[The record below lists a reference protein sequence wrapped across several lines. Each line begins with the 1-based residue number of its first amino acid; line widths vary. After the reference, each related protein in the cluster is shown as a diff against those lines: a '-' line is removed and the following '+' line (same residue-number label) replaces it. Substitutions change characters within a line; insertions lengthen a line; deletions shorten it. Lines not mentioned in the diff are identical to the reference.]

1 MNDQESLAAINR
13 MQAAFPAWSVW
24 VTNRSP
30 DPQRTFAEYGRLLK
44 PLPADCVNEGIT
56 RAQQTQPQP
65 AYAQLI
71 NLVAQKAELA
81 RSRQRQPTDEQLR
94 EKARAFREQR
104 KRREDERLPAGS
116 SRKAMLLVEELHRDA
131 VKELPDGTREER
143 RRWVESRTPQIWK
156 QIDAERAA
164 RSRNDASEP
173 DTENDAVFPQAGMG
187 DLAGGVLVQVQQQA
201 EGPGGIH

>member
-1 MNDQESLAAINR
+1 MNDKESLDAITR
-13 MQAAFPAWSVW
+13 MRAAFPAWAVY

-30 DPQRTFAEYGRLLK
+30 DYQRTFVEYGRMLK
-44 PLPADCVNEGIT
+44 PLPADCVEEGIT
-56 RAQQTQPQP
+56 EALRQQPQP
-65 AYAQLI
+65 AYGQLI
-71 NLVAQKAELA
+71 NVVAQKAELA

-94 EKARAFREQR
+94 EKSRAFREQR

-143 RRWVESRTPQIWK
+143 RRWVESRTPQVWK

-164 RSRNDASEP
+164 RSRNDASES
-173 DTENDAVFPQAGMG
+173 DTTNDAVFPQAGMG

-201 EGPGGIH
+201 KGPGGIH

>member
-1 MNDQESLAAINR
+1 MNDQESLDAITR
-13 MQAAFPAWSVW
+13 MQAAFPAWAVY

-30 DPQRTFAEYGRLLK
+30 DYQRTFVEYGRMLK
-44 PLPADCVNEGIT
+44 PLPADCVEEGIT
-56 RAQQTQPQP
+56 EALRQQPQP
-65 AYAQLI
+65 AYGQLI
-71 NLVAQKAELA
+71 NVVAQKAELA

-116 SRKAMLLVEELHRDA
+116 SRKAMLLIEELHRDA

-143 RRWVESRTPQIWK
+143 LRWVESRTPQIWK
-156 QIDAERAA
+156 QIYAERAA

-173 DTENDAVFPQAGMG
+173 DTTNDAVFPQAGMG

>member
-1 MNDQESLAAINR
+1 MNDQESLDAITR
-13 MQAAFPAWSVW
+13 MQAAFPAWAVY

-30 DPQRTFAEYGRLLK
+30 DYQRTFVEYGRMLK
-44 PLPADCVNEGIT
+44 PLPADCVEEGIT
-56 RAQQTQPQP
+56 EALRQQPQP
-65 AYAQLI
+65 AYGQLI
-71 NLVAQKAELA
+71 NVVAQKAELA

-94 EKARAFREQR
+94 EKSRAFREQR

-164 RSRNDASEP
+164 RSRSDASEP
-173 DTENDAVFPQAGMG
+173 DTANDAVFPEEGM
-187 DLAGGVLVQVQQQA
+187 DSQRC
-201 EGPGGIH
+201 GILERGSPAKC

>member
-56 RAQQTQPQP
+56 RAQQAQPQP

-131 VKELPDGTREER
+131 VKELPEGTREER

-173 DTENDAVFPQAGMG
+173 DTTNDEFFSEE
-187 DLAGGVLVQVQQQA
+187 GVDGQRC
-201 EGPGGIH
+201 GILERGSPAKC